1 MEHTLAAEATAA
13 ERDAVDGVLDG
24 AGPASAPSLRDPASR
39 LDADPLD
46 HRRDLLLPALH
57 ALQSRRGWI
66 SRGGL
71 GYVCERLSVAPADAY
86 GVASFYGLFSLEP
99 APPRVVH

>member
-1 MEHTLAAEATAA
+1 MEHTIDAPATSGERAAIDT
-13 ERDAVDGVLDG
+13 VLG
-24 AGPASAPSLRDPASR
+24 AGAPAGD
-39 LDADPLD
+39 
-46 HRRDLLLPALH
+46 RRDLLLPALH
-57 ALQSRRGWI
+57 ALQSRAGWI

-99 APPRVVH
+99 APPRVVHVCTDLVCKVNGADEI